1 MTLSNRSSEF
11 WDALAPH
18 HWGIENSYLDLR
30 ALRQVRD
37 RLRPPVLV
45 VGAGHGMI
53 VAELQKAGLECHGV
67 DLSPEMISYA
77 RLRRSLTLV
86 QADAKALP
94 FRERAYRT
102 IICAT
107 GVVDFMC
114 DEAGIREI
122 INEARRVADHMGV
135 ILVAFYKIGGGT
147 ERFLRQLGLL
157 KNNVLR
163 FREALRIY
171 RLNPMQAVA
180 WVAERAGVG
189 FVRAT
194 CLLLGSMACCTLQDK
209 RNAFHMRRICAD
221 PRDAESLIRSA
232 PEQVAYRTEAD
243 IRKLFAE
250 LVIPIRQ
257 LQAFGNCFIVQI

>member
-1 MTLSNRSSEF
+1 
-11 WDALAPH
+11 
-18 HWGIENSYLDLR
+18 
-30 ALRQVRD
+30 
-37 RLRPPVLV
+37 
-45 VGAGHGMI
+45 MI

-67 DLSPEMISYA
+67 DLSPEMIRQA

-114 DEAGIREI
+114 DEAGIRAI
-122 INEARRVADHMGV
+122 IKEARRVADHMGI
-135 ILVAFYKIGGGT
+135 ILVAFYKIGGRT

-157 KNNVLR
+157 EHNVLR
-163 FREALRIY
+163 YREALRIY

-194 CLLLGSMACCTLQDK
+194 CLLLGSMAGCTLQEK

-257 LQAFGNCFIVQI
+257 LEAFGSCFIVQI

>member
-1 MTLSNRSSEF
+1 
-11 WDALAPH
+11 
-18 HWGIENSYLDLR
+18 
-30 ALRQVRD
+30 
-37 RLRPPVLV
+37 
-45 VGAGHGMI
+45 MI

-67 DLSPEMISYA
+67 ELSPEMIRQA

-94 FRERAYRT
+94 FKERDYRT

-114 DEAGIREI
+114 DEVGIREI
-122 INEARRVADHMGV
+122 INEARRVADHMGI
-135 ILVAFYKIGGGT
+135 ILVAFYRIGGGT

-157 KNNVLR
+157 ENNVLR
-163 FREALRIY
+163 FREALRVY
-171 RLNPMQAVA
+171 RLNPTQAVE

-194 CLLLGSMACCTLQDK
+194 CLLLGSMARCTLQEK
-209 RNAFHMRRICAD
+209 RNAFHMRGICAD

-257 LQAFGNCFIVQI
+257 LEAFGSCFLVQI